1 MRSDAAAAAEE
12 LRRHRQ
18 HCADCAT
25 ARHHRNGYGCDRGQ
39 ELERQ
44 AEEAAARYLET
55 TGPIP
60 GQLDLF

>member
-1 MRSDAAAAAEE
+1 MASDAAAAAEE

-18 HCADCAT
+18 QCVDCAT
-25 ARHHRNGYGCDRGQ
+25 ARHHRHGSGCDRGR